1 MHDERG
7 LPVRAFISIEKAIKP
22 AVELRTEFHP
32 AGRYSY
38 AIDMNALTDKPRSSF
53 IVNDVDLIST

>member
-1 MHDERG
+1 MRSSINDERG

-32 AGRYSY
+32 AESCPY
-38 AIDMNALTDKPRSSF
+38 AMDINAA
-53 IVNDVDLIST
+53 